1 MLHFRYYNVMLIC
14 FHNHVTYLQTHIIE
28 SDEARSVLE
37 GRLQVSFVELKQV
50 RTFSCS
56 NSSHFCFAQ
65 VQLALGA
72 EQLRLA
78 GLQAALLVE
87 SDGES
92 EAARSGGED
101 SSLEQV
107 NKEITFISKVVIV

>member
-1 MLHFRYYNVMLIC
+1 M
-14 FHNHVTYLQTHIIE
+14 
-28 SDEARSVLE
+28 
-37 GRLQVSFVELKQV
+37 SFVELKQV
-50 RTFSCS
+50 RTHSCS
-56 NSSHFCFAQ
+56 NTRHFSFAQ

-72 EQLRLA
+72 EQRRVA

-107 NKEITFISKVVIV
+107 NKEITFISKVTIV